1 MNKLLTIIIP
11 SYNMEKYLSRGL
23 DSLLIEKGRER
34 LDVIVVNDGSKDQTS
49 AIAHEYAGK
58 YPEMIRVI
66 DKSNGNYGSCIN
78 AGLKV
83 AEGKYIRIL
92 DADDTFETKALERF
106 LDELEKIDA
115 DLVFSGLDHVNE
127 AGQYVKAREY
137 VSLPPLKICR
147 FEDIPEDSW
156 RISMACMTY
165 KTENLRQI
173 NYHQTEGVSYSDEDW
188 TFSPVNT
195 AESVCLIK
203 EPVYRYLI
211 GREGQTIA
219 VETRR
224 KRVSHVV
231 KVTENM
237 IMAYNHLVPRSDSV
251 KKYLDYRLYSLIE
264 FIYRTYLL
272 SGGNVDFSALSSFDK
287 FLCHNRKDAYQYADT
302 ICLSTRLPYKFVSR
316 WRKTGKEVPSLVLA
330 VNRLFN
336 YIHQMKNK

>member
-1 MNKLLTIIIP
+1 MSMNKLLTIIIP

-49 AIAHEYAGK
+49 TIAHEYAGK

-66 DKSNGNYGSCIN
+66 DKPNGNYGSCIN
-78 AGLKV
+78 AGLKE
-83 AEGKYIRIL
+83 AQGKYIRIL
-92 DADDTFETKALERF
+92 DADDTFETTAFEHF
-106 LDELEKIDA
+106 LDELDKIDA

-127 AGQYVKAREY
+127 AGQYIKEREY
-137 VSLPPLKICR
+137 VSLPPMKICR

-165 KTENLRQI
+165 KTDNLRKI

-195 AESVCLIK
+195 AERVCLIQ

-211 GREGQTIA
+211 GREGQTVA
-219 VETRR
+219 AETRR

-231 KVTENM
+231 KVAENM
-237 IMAYNHLVPRSDSV
+237 IEAYNHLVPRNDSV
-251 KKYLDYRLYSLIE
+251 KRYLDYRLYALIE
-264 FIYRTYLL
+264 FIYKTYLL
-272 SGGNVDFSALSSFDK
+272 SNGNVDLSPLSTFDQ
-287 FLCHNRKDAYQYADT
+287 FLCQTERMR
-302 ICLSTRLPYKFVSR
+302 ISM
-316 WRKTGKEVPSLVLA
+316 LVRFAFLQDC
-330 VNRLFN
+330 VINT
-336 YIHQMKNK
+336 

>member
-1 MNKLLTIIIP
+1 MDKLLTIIIP

-23 DSLLIEKGRER
+23 DSLLIEKGREK

-66 DKSNGNYGSCIN
+66 DKPNGNYGSCIN
-78 AGLKV
+78 AGLKE
-83 AEGKYIRIL
+83 AQGKYIRIL
-92 DADDTFETKALERF
+92 DADDTFETTAFERF
-106 LDELEKIDA
+106 LDELDKIDA

-127 AGQYVKAREY
+127 AGQYVKEREY
-137 VSLPPLKICR
+137 VSLPPMKICR

-165 KTENLRQI
+165 RTENLRQI
-173 NYHQTEGVSYSDEDW
+173 NYHQTEEVSYSDEDW

-195 AESVCLIK
+195 AERVCLIQ

-237 IMAYNHLVPRSDSV
+237 VEAYNHLVPRSDTV
-251 KKYLDYRLYSLIE
+251 KRYLDYRLYALIE
-264 FIYRTYLL
+264 FIYKTYLL
-272 SGGNVDFSALSSFDK
+272 SGGSADLSVLSAFDK
-287 FLCHNRKDAYQYADT
+287 FLCQNRKDAYQYAGT
-302 ICLSTRLPYKFVSR
+302 LCLSPRLPYKYVTR
-316 WRKTGKEVPSLVLA
+316 WRNTGKGVPSLVLT

-336 YIHQMKNK
+336 YMHQLKNK

>member
-1 MNKLLTIIIP
+1 MDKLLTIIIP

-23 DSLLIEKGRER
+23 DSLLIEKGREK
-34 LDVIVVNDGSKDQTS
+34 LDVIVVNDGSKDKTS
-49 AIAHEYAGK
+49 AIAHGYAEK

-66 DKSNGNYGSCIN
+66 DKANGNYGSCIN

-83 AEGKYIRIL
+83 AKGKYIRIL
-92 DADDTFETKALERF
+92 DADDTFETTAFERF
-106 LDELEKIDA
+106 LNELGKIDV

-127 AGQYVKAREY
+127 LGKYVKEREY
-137 VSLPPLKICR
+137 VSLPPLKISR

-165 KTENLRQI
+165 RTENLRQI
-173 NYHQTEGVSYSDEDW
+173 NYYQTEGVSYSDEDW

-195 AESVCLIK
+195 AERVCLIQ

-237 IMAYNHLVPRSDSV
+237 IEAYNHLVPRSDTV
-251 KKYLDYRLYSLIE
+251 KRYLDYRLYALIE
-264 FIYRTYLL
+264 FIYKTYLL
-272 SGGNVDFSALSSFDK
+272 SGGSADLSVLSAFDK
-287 FLCHNRKDAYQYADT
+287 FLCQNRKDAYQYASAL
-302 ICLSTRLPYKFVSR
+302 CLSPRLPYKYVTR
-316 WRKTGKEVPSLVLA
+316 WRNTGKGVPSLVLT

-336 YIHQMKNK
+336 YMHQLKNK